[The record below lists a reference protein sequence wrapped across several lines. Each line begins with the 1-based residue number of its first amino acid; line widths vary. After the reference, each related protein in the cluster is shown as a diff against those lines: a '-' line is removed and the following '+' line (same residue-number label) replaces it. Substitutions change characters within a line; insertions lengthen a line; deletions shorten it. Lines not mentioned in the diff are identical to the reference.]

1 MTRLNKELL
10 ARVQQFPV
18 LESWSA
24 EIEPQG
30 ERPIGEI
37 NGRIWDEREKKNEAA
52 RTKIKAALYILTW
65 LGYILDNDEGEN
77 PGELAMVQA
86 FYCKED

>member
-1 MTRLNKELL
+1 MTRLSKDLHE
-10 ARVQQFPV
+10 RTKQFPF

-24 EIEPQG
+24 EIEPQR
-30 ERPIGEI
+30 ERPVGDI
-37 NGRIWDEREKKNEAA
+37 NGRIWDEREKKNEEA
-52 RTKIKAALYILTW
+52 RTKIKAALYVLNW
-65 LGYILDNDEGEN
+65 LGFILDNDDGEN